1 MKMQINPNQLV
12 DAAEQILALG
22 LLMTA
27 AHFGGKMSRKIG
39 VGEIVGQIFGGIL
52 VGPQLTSMIG
62 ISTSLY
68 EKAFGTFHFFTFL
81 FLSLIAFSLGE
92 ELHFKKFALVGRKA
106 MGICFV
112 QGLATWVIISAVFRL
127 MGFSTINSL
136 IIGSIGIATAPAT
149 IFVLMNK
156 LTIEGKFR
164 ELLAN
169 IVVLADVAEIFLF
182 AVLIQIAQSN
192 GTQSVPGT
200 ANGSW
205 LGPLIIQMS
214 TAIAMGFALFVALK
228 LIIRF
233 KELPA
238 EDPLGTREMKV
249 RNESGLEF
257 ISLIF
262 QEHPQV
268 STDLMIVILALLSIS
283 VGISFLYNLP
293 FLLVAL
299 IGGIGISNFHS
310 HILFKSLQIDP
321 ITRVMNL
328 IFFGLIG
335 ASVDLGGFN
344 LDSLKY
350 ILAYVVARTISKI
363 VGTWLGAR
371 FWVKDPK
378 IISCLPRML
387 LPQGGV
393 ALVEV
398 SYLAMILGAEGQK
411 IFSILLPAIVIFEI
425 GGIIV
430 SENTLKKWK
439 AWTVGEKE
447 ALEGDMTLDEPLQ
460 LSDLI
465 DVSRIRLDL
474 KVSDK
479 EVLFRLLAKTF
490 AIKGDMVYTDG
501 LFNEVMEREKLLSTA
516 IGFGV
521 ALPHCRYGEALS
533 PQIALATIPAGMD
546 FGAHDGY
553 PVKIAI
559 MLVSPEEPPE
569 SHLKALALVSRLLM
583 KPDNRNLILELNDPL
598 VLHEKLVNMDLM
610 I

>member
-1 MKMQINPNQLV
+1 MSIQSNQLV

-27 AHFGGKMSRKIG
+27 AHFGGKMSRRMGI
-39 VGEIVGQIFGGIL
+39 GEIVGQIFGGIV

-62 ISTSLY
+62 MSTGLY

-92 ELHFKKFALVGRKA
+92 ELHFEKFRAVGRKA
-106 MGICFV
+106 MIICAV
-112 QGLATWVIISAVFRL
+112 QGLVTWLFIAGVFRL
-127 MGFSTINSL
+127 MGFSSINAL

-169 IVVLADVAEIFLF
+169 VVVLADVAEIFLF
-182 AVLIQIAQSN
+182 AVLIQISQSSETRAGAIPN
-192 GTQSVPGT
+192 GF
-200 ANGSW
+200 SW
-205 LGPLIIQMS
+205 VGPVVVQLS
-214 TAIAMGFALFVALK
+214 TAIFMGFALFLILK
-228 LIIRF
+228 LVIRF
-233 KELPA
+233 KELPVDDDA
-238 EDPLGTREMKV
+238 QSREMKV
-249 RNESGLEF
+249 RSESGLEF
-257 ISLIF
+257 ISHIF
-262 QEHPQV
+262 QERPQV
-268 STDLMIVILALLSIS
+268 STDLMIVILSLLSVC
-283 VGISFLYNLP
+283 VGISFLYHLP

-299 IGGIGISNFHS
+299 IAGICISNFHS

-335 ASVDLGGFN
+335 ASVDLGGFC
-344 LDSLKY
+344 LDSLKF
-350 ILAYVVARTISKI
+350 IVAYVVVRTLSKLF
-363 VGTWLGAR
+363 GTWLAAR
-371 FWVKDPK
+371 FLVKDPK

-398 SYLAMILGAEGQK
+398 SYLAMVLGAEGQR
-411 IFSILLPAIVIFEI
+411 IFGILLPAIVIFEI

-447 ALEGDMTLDEPLQ
+447 ALEGDMSMDEPLQ

-474 KVSDK
+474 KISNR
-479 EVLFRLLAKTF
+479 EELFREMAETF
-490 AIKGDMVYTDG
+490 AIKGEMVNTEG
-501 LFNEVMEREKLLSTA
+501 LLAEVLEREKLLSTA

-521 ALPHCRYGEALS
+521 ALPHCRFSEAHG
-533 PQIALATIPAGMD
+533 PEIALATIPQGMD
-546 FGAHDGY
+546 FDAHDGQ
-553 PVKIAI
+553 PVNIAV
-559 MLVSPEEPPE
+559 MLVSPEDPPE
-569 SHLKALALVSRLLM
+569 THLKALALVSRLLM
-583 KPDNRNLILELNDPL
+583 KPEHRNLLLESKDPLEL
-598 VLHEKLVNMDLM
+598 HAKLVNLDLS